1 MKCKDIMTESPACCD
16 LNDTVDEAAKLM
28 QRENVGPIPVVQSKT
43 DKKLAGMVTDRDLAI
58 KVIAAGRDPKH
69 TRLSEIMS
77 RNLITCRPDDDLDC
91 ALRMMSENQVRRL
104 PIMAESGRLLGI
116 ISQADLARQMDER
129 HVGAVVEDISQPNQ
143 PATSRLSSL
152 GASSSE
158 RAPNFRSIASGF
170 MIGGL
175 SLCAGAA
182 AMYIMDPQRGRT
194 RRAKARDKAIHYL
207 HETEELVEKAGR
219 DLRNRAIGSFCE
231 MKSLLRHEDVNDI
244 KLVQRIRSRLGRL
257 VSHPH
262 AVVVS
267 ASEGHVTL
275 EGPILSHE
283 LSRTVNCISRMEGVT
298 HLENRLEPHSR
309 NDAHPALQGGRERR
323 GELPEILQSNWTPS
337 LRVGATLIGGTLALY
352 GLLSR
357 SRTGKLASTVGA
369 GLMARAITN
378 HEIASAGSLVHR

>member
-1 MKCKDIMTESPACCD
+1 
-16 LNDTVDEAAKLM
+16 
-28 QRENVGPIPVVQSKT
+28 
-43 DKKLAGMVTDRDLAI
+43 
-58 KVIAAGRDPKH
+58 
-69 TRLSEIMS
+69 
-77 RNLITCRPDDDLDC
+77 
-91 ALRMMSENQVRRL
+91 
-104 PIMAESGRLLGI
+104 
-116 ISQADLARQMDER
+116 
-129 HVGAVVEDISQPNQ
+129 
-143 PATSRLSSL
+143 
-152 GASSSE
+152 
-158 RAPNFRSIASGF
+158 
-170 MIGGL
+170 
-175 SLCAGAA
+175 
-182 AMYIMDPQRGRT
+182 
-194 RRAKARDKAIHYL
+194 
-207 HETEELVEKAGR
+207 
-219 DLRNRAIGSFCE
+219 